1 MVAGIYLV
9 VMPKERRN
17 LTALGRRRRREY
29 DRSLQKLRDL
39 GMPDWAVEYYRRAS
53 RIAGLS
59 PHMVVCHVAV
69 VAAGRQM
76 QANLAHEPAAE
87 AEAPPKDSV
96 GAPSD
101 VEPSYESVQTLRSQ
115 VTGLWRE
122 IERHGALL
130 GAAEGD
136 VAAADLTA
144 EGFALG
150 TVTPLRSDPR
160 ARHRTGT
167 RSRRR

>member
-1 MVAGIYLV
+1 
-9 VMPKERRN
+9 MPNERRN
-17 LTALGRRRRREY
+17 VTALGRKRRREF
-29 DRSLQKLRDL
+29 DRSIQKLRDL

-53 RIAGLS
+53 RIAGLP

-76 QANLAHEPAAE
+76 QANLAHELAAE
-87 AEAPPKDSV
+87 AETAPEDLAGTP
-96 GAPSD
+96 PH
-101 VEPSYESVQTLRSQ
+101 VEPSYASVQTRRRQ

-136 VAAADLTA
+136 VAGADLTA
-144 EGFALG
+144 EGFAPA
-150 TVTPLRSDPR
+150 TVTPLRSDPP
-160 ARHRTGT
+160 ARDRTGT